1 MLCLRVANHGMLMRG
16 AEQSEGQAIR
26 CAHVHF
32 QLSVQEKTHHAKVMI
47 CVSSFTH
54 THTHTQTHTRNSWS
68 RSRYITNSR
77 STN

>member
-1 MLCLRVANHGMLMRG
+1 MLGLRVANHGMLMRG

-26 CAHVHF
+26 CAVHF
-32 QLSVQEKTHHAKVMI
+32 CRRKHIMHMCLFI
-47 CVSSFTH
+47 
-54 THTHTQTHTRNSWS
+54 HTHTQTHTHNSWS